1 MIYLVLYLDVASLR
15 CSVPVAFSCI
25 TMYTRWV
32 DQARGSHHVT
42 TDPRQASEGS
52 RPDGSKTDRYE
63 HVHSSTP
70 SPYWTRLTKPHL
82 GLARAAIVASH
93 HCIVMAGP
101 AATAALA
108 WIHVVVALHARP
120 GPGPGPAIDP
130 HRQAFRCPRPVHPGI
145 IRASWCVDERN

>member
-93 HCIVMAGP
+93 HCIVMAGRNSSLGLDPRRRRVACPSGSGSGSGHRSTSPGFSLPP
-101 AATAALA
+101 A
-108 WIHVVVALHARP
+108 
-120 GPGPGPAIDP
+120 GPSR
-130 HRQAFRCPRPVHPGI
+130 HH
-145 IRASWCVDERN
+145 